1 MPAARWTALAALLLL
16 LPGGGEAH
24 VFSVGRGEVHVNA
37 DRIVVRMEG
46 DLVPAL
52 EVRDQDGRRL
62 KPHPLG
68 SETRRQGGH
77 EHEDRIVEYRTAG
90 RVDKAPGAGETQRK
104 RIKAL
109 RVALQKK
116 GWKSVGF

>member
-1 MPAARWTALAALLLL
+1 MNIGWLLLGL
-16 LPGGGEAH
+16 FPRLTGVGSCVEFFFAAGRVGGWVEFFFAPG
-24 VFSVGRGEVHVNA
+24 
-37 DRIVVRMEG
+37 DRSR
-46 DLVPAL
+46 
-52 EVRDQDGRRL
+52 
-62 KPHPLG
+62 
-68 SETRRQGGH
+68 
-77 EHEDRIVEYRTAG
+77 VEYRTAG